1 MHHDPDSLTCEK
13 NSWREG
19 RRIIEMGTLADNL
32 KKGCGMCG
40 NILQFSN
47 ILGERRFGLGQVLQ
61 IQCTNSTC
69 LFINDV
75 PTGSKHKLKPGMK
88 QSAWDVNTKLAAGM
102 LQGGYGAT
110 HVRA

>member
-1 MHHDPDSLTCEK
+1 MFNYTTDVEKEHPPSTIEVHHDPDSLTCEK

-47 ILGERRFGLGQVLQ
+47 ILGERRFGLGQVFFY
-61 IQCTNSTC
+61 T
-69 LFINDV
+69 
-75 PTGSKHKLKPGMK
+75 
-88 QSAWDVNTKLAAGM
+88 VNL
-102 LQGGYGAT
+102 
-110 HVRA
+110 